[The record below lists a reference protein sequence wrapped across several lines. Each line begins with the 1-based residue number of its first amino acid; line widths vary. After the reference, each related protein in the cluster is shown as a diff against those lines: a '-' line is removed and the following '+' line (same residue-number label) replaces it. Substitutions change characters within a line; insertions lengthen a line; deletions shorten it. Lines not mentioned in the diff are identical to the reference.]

1 MEETP
6 MLTLYHGATAVCAAK
21 VRLTLAEKGA
31 DYESKPMNLH
41 TGDQF
46 DPSYLRLNPNA
57 VVPTIVHE
65 GKVLIESTVINEYI
79 DDVIPGPA
87 LRPVDPYGRARLR
100 LWTKREDTIHDAINT
115 MTAAILFRAELMLK
129 PPEERKKRYEKMPD
143 PAKRAKW
150 EEIMD
155 KGLASTLVDDA
166 LRRFAK
172 LFRDMET
179 ALAKGPWLT
188 GDAFT
193 LADIGLI
200 SFFYRL
206 EMLQC
211 SGLWANHFPL
221 VTDWFARC
229 KARPSFKTA
238 ILDHIPPPAFESYL
252 RHSSPLREAVEAR
265 FIATMQ
271 KT

>member
-1 MEETP
+1 
-6 MLTLYHGATAVCAAK
+6 MLTLYHGASAVCAAK
-21 VRLTLAEKGA
+21 VRVTLAEKGV
-31 DYESKPMNLH
+31 DYDSRPMNLQ
-41 TGDQF
+41 TGEQF
-46 DPSYLRLNPNA
+46 DPEYMKLNPNA

-65 GKVLIESTVINEYI
+65 GNVLIESTVINEYI

-87 LRPVDPYGRARLR
+87 LRPADAYGRARVR

-115 MTAAILFRAELMLK
+115 MTASILFRAELMQK

-150 EEIMD
+150 AEIMD
-155 KGLASTLVDDA
+155 RGVESPLVDEA
-166 LRRFAK
+166 LARFAK
-172 LFRDMET
+172 LFRDMEK

-206 EMLQC
+206 EMLEC
-211 SGLWANHFPL
+211 AGMWTRHFPC
-221 VTDWFARC
+221 VTDWFERC

-238 ILDHIPPPAFESYL
+238 IVDHIPPPAVASYRL
-252 RHSSPLREAVEAR
+252 HSTPLRETVEAR
-265 FIATMQ
+265 FGETLKVA
-271 KT
+271 